1 MNISSSFT
9 RDFQSTVAP
18 PFAIRQTAKNMEKC
32 LTGIWPFVVLVLTLF
47 TASSALAQADPFVG
61 TWKMNP
67 AKSKFGAGPAR
78 KSETRIVVSSPN
90 GMKIDVDRT
99 NADGTNQQFEY
110 TANLDGKSYPITGS
124 GPYGADAI
132 SVNLTSPNTIKS
144 TLTRGGKVV
153 ATGTSVVS
161 KDGKSLTITAK
172 GTDEKGKT
180 SGSTVVYDKQ

>member
-1 MNISSSFT
+1 M
-9 RDFQSTVAP
+9 A
-18 PFAIRQTAKNMEKC
+18 QT
-32 LTGIWPFVVLVLTLF
+32 
-47 TASSALAQADPFVG
+47 DPFIG

-67 AKSKFGAGPAR
+67 AKSKFGAGLER
-78 KSETRIVVSSPN
+78 KSETRIVISTPT

-99 NADGTNQQFEY
+99 NADGTTQQFEY
-110 TANLDGKSYPITGS
+110 TTNLDGKSYPITGN

-144 TLTRGGKVV
+144 TLTRAGKVV

-161 KDGKSLTITAK
+161 KDGKTLTIKAK

-180 SGSTVVYDKQ
+180 SSSVVVYDKQ

>member
-1 MNISSSFT
+1 MNLSSSFAH
-9 RDFQSTVAP
+9 DFRPKVPSP
-18 PFAIRQTAKNMEKC
+18 LIPWESKRKKEKRTT
-32 LTGIWPFVVLVLTLF
+32 LARLLVTLVLTL
-47 TASSALAQADPFVG
+47 SSSSLALAQADSFLG

-99 NADGTNQQFEY
+99 NADGSNQQFEY
-110 TANLDGKSYPITGS
+110 TTTLDGKSYPITGS

-132 SVNLTSPNTIKS
+132 SVNLTSPNTLKS

-153 ATGTSVVS
+153 ATGTSVIS
-161 KDGKSLTITAK
+161 KDGKTLTITAK
-172 GTDEKGKT
+172 GTDASGKT
-180 SGSTVVYDKQ
+180 SSSIVIYDKQ